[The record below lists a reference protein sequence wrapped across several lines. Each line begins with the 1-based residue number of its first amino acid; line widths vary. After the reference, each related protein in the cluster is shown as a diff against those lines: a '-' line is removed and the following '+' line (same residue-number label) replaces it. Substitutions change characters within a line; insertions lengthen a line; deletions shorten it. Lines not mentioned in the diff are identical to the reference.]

1 MHVHIGLCM
10 CACQFN
16 VYNIMYMFVSIL
28 IFIYRSNWCHPM
40 AELVTP
46 LLSPLSVLEVL
57 HLPRVS

>member
-10 CACQFN
+10 CACQFS
-16 VYNIMYMFVSIL
+16 VYNIMYMCVSIL

-40 AELVTP
+40 VELVTP